1 MKVKIKISSL
11 VCWGLLL
18 VVGQLLLTQW
28 TIHAAGNRD
37 VLDYISFAGTV
48 IGMVLAVLAI
58 VYSFI
63 SNASQKTDSEFLR
76 SQIFSLN
83 DAISRA
89 NQSGNDFSRELG
101 RLEEIRESLSE
112 LNSISST
119 SLDVTNQIAGKMAAL
134 ENQTAQKAQKAEDV
148 EDNKHDTSE
157 CLELIASRALPLQII
172 QYYVA
177 SRHENQ
183 SSPAAVEDQEALL
196 FSILK
201 ADDRLSLR
209 TYLSTGQ
216 HAYFLIFLDLQVF
229 KNPKALKRFKVALL
243 ARAKYELSRSN
254 EWMVAP
260 SFVPESMTSSIS
272 QIVDR
277 LQENLTA

>member
-1 MKVKIKISSL
+1 MNVKIKISSL

-112 LNSISST
+112 LNTISST
-119 SLDVTNQIAGKMAAL
+119 SLDVTNKIAGKITAL
-134 ENQTAQKAQKAEDV
+134 ENQTAQKPDDV
-148 EDNKHDTSE
+148 GGTEHDTSE

-172 QYYVA
+172 QYYLA
-177 SRHENQ
+177 SRYENQ
-183 SSPAAVEDQEALL
+183 SSTAAEEDQEALL
-196 FSILK
+196 FAILK
-201 ADDRLSLR
+201 AEDRRTLR
-209 TYLSTGQ
+209 AFLSTGQ
-216 HAYFLIFLDLQVF
+216 HAYFLIFLDLRVF
-229 KNPKALKRFKVALL
+229 KDAKAQKRFKEALL
-243 ARAKYELSRSN
+243 SRARSELDRADQ
-254 EWMVAP
+254 WVTAP
-260 SFVPESMTSSIS
+260 SFSLDSMKSSIS
-272 QIVDR
+272 KITDR
-277 LQENLTA
+277 LHASLSV